1 MKRVT
6 VTSKAAIVMWF
17 TRSLLYYLSLS
28 TVHCP
33 LFTVHCPLFTVH
45 CPLYCTLSTVHCR
58 PNFYWSET
66 KCQDNQRNSYSF
78 KFIIIEIWSSNIQL
92 AFKWI
97 HNYGEKC
104 KNIKVL
110 RQSTAHAHSQR
121 RIEPRAARRQRSG
134 RSPHHKPYIFWKLL
148 VQGYQNW
155 YYQVSHTQIHKY
167 KYTNTQIQHWS
178 KLQIDVTFAIFLKR

>member
-6 VTSKAAIVMWF
+6 VISKTAIVMWF
-17 TRSLLYYLSLS
+17 TRSLLCHLSLS

-33 LFTVHCPLFTVH
+33 LSTVHCPLSTVH

-66 KCQDNQRNSYSF
+66 RWQMDNQGNSYSF
-78 KFIIIEIWSSNIQL
+78 KFIIIEIWSLNIQL

-104 KNIKVL
+104 KNVKVL

-134 RSPHHKPYIFWKLL
+134 RSSHHPYCFVFVVFILYL
-148 VQGYQNW
+148 Y
-155 YYQVSHTQIHKY
+155 
-167 KYTNTQIQHWS
+167 
-178 KLQIDVTFAIFLKR
+178 LQLYFTSISIVFVGT

>member
-33 LFTVHCPLFTVH
+33 LSTVH

-78 KFIIIEIWSSNIQL
+78 KFIKIEIWSSNIQL

-97 HNYGEKC
+97 HNYGEKCKSIKVKNIKVKNIKVKSIKVYGEKC

-121 RIEPRAARRQRSG
+121 RIEPGAARRQRSG
-134 RSPHHKPYIFWKLL
+134 RSPHH
-148 VQGYQNW
+148 
-155 YYQVSHTQIHKY
+155 
-167 KYTNTQIQHWS
+167 
-178 KLQIDVTFAIFLKR
+178 